1 MISNLSKVNP
11 KWIIQ
16 PIVLLKFNCFNK
28 NNMSSE
34 PLNIDI
40 KTRTT
45 NFQNLEQTGRV
56 DINVLLNRVRVEK
69 KKKQKESLVF
79 FSLIVSVIALTGI
92 IASL

>member
-1 MISNLSKVNP
+1 MDRKT
-11 KWIIQ
+11 
-16 PIVLLKFNCFNK
+16 IVLLKFSCFNK

-56 DINVLLNRVRVEK
+56 DINVLLNRVRIEK
-69 KKKQKESLVF
+69 KRYFGRK
-79 FSLIVSVIALTGI
+79 
-92 IASL
+92 

>member
-1 MISNLSKVNP
+1 
-11 KWIIQ
+11 
-16 PIVLLKFNCFNK
+16 
-28 NNMSSE
+28 MSSE

-56 DINVLLNRVRVEK
+56 DINVLLNRVRIEK
-69 KKKQKESLVF
+69 KRKQKESLVF

>member
-1 MISNLSKVNP
+1 MDRKT
-11 KWIIQ
+11 
-16 PIVLLKFNCFNK
+16 IVLLKFSCFNK

-56 DINVLLNRVRVEK
+56 DINVLLNRVRIEK
-69 KKKQKESLVF
+69 KRKQKESLVF